1 MPHPLTL
8 NGHLQ
13 AIIYM
18 MMEVV
23 LTKIRFPLK
32 YDREL
37 FLLSDGGTI
46 ALDWN
51 IDDQGGRP

>member
-1 MPHPLTL
+1 
-8 NGHLQ
+8 
-13 AIIYM
+13 M

>member
-51 IDDQGGRP
+51 IDDQGCRP

>member
-23 LTKIRFPLK
+23 LTKIKFPLK

>member
-18 MMEVV
+18 MMEVF
-23 LTKIRFPLK
+23 LTKIKFPLK

>member
-1 MPHPLTL
+1 VPHPLTL

>member
-18 MMEVV
+18 MMEIV